1 MLLRESE
8 KDEVNWQA
16 PVDASVQ
23 AVDGKNKNQVSRFAD
38 EGNAGVTGGRKY

>member
-1 MLLRESE
+1 MLLIEGG

-23 AVDGKNKNQVSRFAD
+23 AVDGENKH
-38 EGNAGVTGGRKY
+38 

>member
-1 MLLRESE
+1 MRSID
-8 KDEVNWQA
+8 KQ